1 MRNKPKALLVD
12 PDGGLAA
19 SGLADRLRRVG
30 MEPVSIRTH
39 QDARALR
46 GACKTDTCI
55 AFVDAEVELASL
67 EFSMIPLASEVA
79 ARRIVGVTVG
89 HAPDRRHRDRLH
101 ALGFRR
107 TLETDYDV
115 AELRFE
121 TNRIVSADLYLDEK
135 RTRPRAPC
143 AAQAKLRSGGE
154 TKPARSYTLSIGG
167 AYLSAPAPWPEGRE
181 IEIEIALEGVRACL
195 AARVVHTTTD
205 STRLAPASPIGMG
218 AVFTDVPPNF
228 EALLAEIVQA
238 RRAKLAG

>member
-12 PDGGLAA
+12 PGGGLAA

-30 MEPVSIRTH
+30 MEPVSICNH
-39 QDARALR
+39 QDARVERENCATGTSL
-46 GACKTDTCI
+46 

-67 EFSMIPLASEVA
+67 EFAMIPLASEVA
-79 ARRIVGVTVG
+79 ARRIVGVALG
-89 HAPDRRHRDRLH
+89 PAPDRRHRDRLH

-107 TLETDYDV
+107 TLATDHDV

-121 TNRIVSADLYLDEK
+121 TNRIVSADLCLGEK
-135 RTRPRAPC
+135 RAQPRAPC
-143 AAQAKLRSGGE
+143 AAQARLRSGGE

-181 IEIEIALEGVRACL
+181 LEIEIALEGIRACL
-195 AARVVHTTTD
+195 TARVVHTTTD
-205 STRLAPASPIGMG
+205 STRLAPAAPIGMG
-218 AVFTDVPPNF
+218 AEFTEMPADF
-228 EALLAEIVQA
+228 EAHLAQIIEA